1 MRKIDKLFA
10 IGFALSSCF
19 VINQGYQACKAEETK
34 DIEVVQNN
42 DVIIWEYLKSLGY
55 SETARS
61 AIMAN
66 IYEESRC
73 NPSYIQGDRTFE
85 QFVKG
90 AMGIGIC
97 QWTSPS
103 KQTELFNFAK
113 EKGKDWTDLNLQLD
127 FLTDDIVE
135 EEWLNGAFKNI
146 EEFKATDNLDKAT
159 TAFMQGYIKPT
170 NIEVEK
176 VKDRLDKAKEI
187 LAKYGED
194 IPVMA
199 SKTEDATTAFMQGY
213 IKPTNIEVEKVKDRL
228 DKAKEILAKYGEDIP
243 VMASKTEDV
252 KEIEGAKEE
261 KAIEQIDEKQQQE
274 EETKPVKEEEKKEQK
289 VKENETKKIE
299 EPKAKEVK
307 KELPAIVE
315 KVSNTVTVE
324 LSEGVKEADKK
335 GESLT
340 EMPTVYVATEENN
353 RPQYTWVYSGVGLVA
368 IGLGYLYA
376 NHKGYI
382 DQIEDRIILAQYR
395 KQCNN
400 RPQYTWV
407 YSGVGLVAIGLGYLY
422 ANHKGYIDQIED
434 RIILAQY
441 RKQCQSKRSK

>member
-199 SKTEDATTAFMQGY
+199 SKTED
-213 IKPTNIEVEKVKDRL
+213 
-228 DKAKEILAKYGEDIP
+228 
-243 VMASKTEDV
+243 V

-395 KQCNN
+395 KQC
-400 RPQYTWV
+400 
-407 YSGVGLVAIGLGYLY
+407 
-422 ANHKGYIDQIED
+422 
-434 RIILAQY
+434 
-441 RKQCQSKRSK
+441 QSKRSK

>member
-199 SKTEDATTAFMQGY
+199 SKTED
-213 IKPTNIEVEKVKDRL
+213 I
-228 DKAKEILAKYGEDIP
+228 
-243 VMASKTEDV
+243 
-252 KEIEGAKEE
+252 KEIEDAKEE
-261 KAIEQIDEKQQQE
+261 KQQE
-274 EETKPVKEEEKKEQK
+274 ETEPVKEEEKKEQE
-289 VKENETKKIE
+289 VKENETKEKTETKKTE

-315 KVSNTVTVE
+315 KVSNNVTVE

-353 RPQYTWVYSGVGLVA
+353 RPQYTWIYSGVGLGA
-368 IGLGYLYA
+368 ISLGYLYA

-382 DQIEDRIILAQYR
+382 DQIEDRIILE
-395 KQCNN
+395 K
-400 RPQYTWV
+400 
-407 YSGVGLVAIGLGYLY
+407 
-422 ANHKGYIDQIED
+422 
-434 RIILAQY
+434 Y